1 MLTRPETS
9 RDVDAIR
16 TVVAAAFLDAPHAG
30 HAEQFIVDA
39 LRAAGRLTV
48 SLVADEAG
56 AVVGHAAVSPVTI
69 SDGATG
75 WFGLG
80 PVAVLPAW
88 QHRGVGVQ
96 LARGALAELRTHGA
110 SGCVVLG
117 DPQYYSRFGFR
128 PEPSLILPGVPP
140 EYFQALSFDGTLPT
154 GTVAYHD
161 AFSVQAR

>member
-16 TVVAAAFLDAPHAG
+16 TVVAAAFLDAPHAS

-39 LRAAGRLTV
+39 LRAAGQLTV

-56 AVVGHAAVSPVTI
+56 AVIGHVAVSPVTI

-88 QHRGVGVQ
+88 QHRGVGMQ
-96 LARGALAELRTHGA
+96 LVRGALAELRAHGS

-117 DPQYYSRFGFR
+117 DPQYYSHFGFR
-128 PEPSLILPGVPP
+128 PLPSLILPGVPP
-140 EYFQALSFDGTLPT
+140 EYFQALSFNGTLPT